1 MVLGCSRSSA
11 TITTTD
17 DRTATVTITQQA
29 ALHMRCLRSA
39 AAAAAVAAAASCSS
53 TARLGATTGRASS
66 VARPLF
72 GLDTCIMVTN
82 AVLPTPTRTAR
93 RSVSTHRGRCALCR
107 HSSVTDSDGSGCRQV
122 MMAVN
127 LNLDFVWVP
136 HLQAVPS
143 SAWFHTHMQPPRR
156 RSCITLSRG
165 AVLPWAHLFPVW
177 AGWLRQLL
185 CSCGGGTTMEVR
197 SAGSGRVVGLSR
209 VPVSG
214 SSTHSVAADCCCRDL
229 MHARRRTLDF
239 HSRARRSGE
248 STAQHCR
255 HGLLAD
261 TLTPCGLYRWR
272 RTGEMWHS
280 ESATSGK
287 TSGSSTPWSAP
298 STSSGSTLC

>member
-1 MVLGCSRSSA
+1 MLYCRPLPRQHG
-11 TITTTD
+11 D
-17 DRTATVTITQQA
+17 QQA
-29 ALHMRCLRSA
+29 H
-39 AAAAAVAAAASCSS
+39 
-53 TARLGATTGRASS
+53 TGDDA
-66 VARPLF
+66 
-72 GLDTCIMVTN
+72 
-82 AVLPTPTRTAR
+82 
-93 RSVSTHRGRCALCR
+93 RCAGTAVC
-107 HSSVTDSDGSGCRQV
+107 DGGCRQV
-122 MMAVN
+122 GDDGCQPQ
-127 LNLDFVWVP
+127 LGFCLGP
-136 HLQAVPS
+136 PPS
-143 SAWFHTHMQPPRR
+143 SWAKYSLGSHAHAPRR
-156 RSCITLSRG
+156 RSRIILSRG

-197 SAGSGRVVGLSR
+197 SAGAGGVVGLSR

-214 SSTHSVAADCCCRDL
+214 SRAHSVAADCCCRDL

-248 STAQHCR
+248 STTQHRR

-261 TLTPCGLYRWR
+261 TLTPCGPCRWR

-298 STSSGSTLC
+298 STSSGSTLY